1 METITQQKKI
11 KILIVTDSA
20 ALQSG
25 LATTTRNIFIPLLQA
40 FPNKYE
46 IHQLGFFHFMPKE
59 SVPWP
64 IYQTIVNQT
73 PNGPQPDMGDKY
85 GEKSFHDLVAKI
97 RPDIVFGYGDM
108 WHFNHL
114 IQSPM
119 RNTYRLV
126 TYYTI
131 DGQPYF
137 GHKLDEFDNTEWGP
151 NLAKVDQVITL
162 SHFGKDVLK
171 ACCKEIKDAT
181 IKVMYHPMEMSK
193 FPLVTPEQR
202 KDLRTKILP
211 KVIKQDAFIA
221 GFVGRNQFR
230 KQNHK
235 LWEVLH
241 YMVYGDY
248 IQCNDCKRVTP
259 FEYNHSAR
267 RAKQPDSS
275 FGDFEQLTLYDKD
288 YRYTHCWYCKSSNI
302 RAGTPDPNFYLWL
315 HMPKKDSATGHAY
328 NHELH
333 ERMWKVS
340 NNIFYTDVEEGRGV
354 PKNTLNAIMG
364 SWDCMFYPSGGEGF
378 GNPPFEAMA
387 LGVPVVYSDYS
398 SHAEFCKFGGL
409 PVRVAS
415 YVPELAIGINRAVID
430 TGSAIQRLLEIKDP
444 TVRESLSIKAHNY
457 VSQFDIAHMAPAWDN
472 IFSEVYSKPLPVHN
486 KKIYAA
492 NI

>member
-1 METITQQKKI
+1 MNNKKI

-25 LATTTRNIFIPLLQA
+25 LATTTRNIFIPLLRNN
-40 FPNKYE
+40 PDKYE

-59 SVPWP
+59 QVPWP
-64 IYQTIVNQT
+64 IYQTRIIQG
-73 PNGPQPDMGDKY
+73 PNGPQPDMNDKY
-85 GEKSFHDLVAKI
+85 GEQSFHDLVGKI

-137 GHKLDEFDNTEWGP
+137 GHKLDSADNTEWGP
-151 NLAKVDQVITL
+151 NLAKVDQVVTL
-162 SHFGKDVLK
+162 SQFGVDVLK
-171 ACCKEIKDAT
+171 SSCKEIKDAN
-181 IKVMYHPMEMSK
+181 IKYAYHPLDMER
-193 FPLVTPEQR
+193 FPYITPEQR
-202 KDLRTKILP
+202 KEIRSKMLPRTINP
-211 KVIKQDAFIA
+211 DAFIA

-235 LWEVLH
+235 LWEVAH

-248 IQCNDCKRVTP
+248 IKCNDCGRVTVK
-259 FEYNHSAR
+259 EYNHSAR
-267 RAKQPDSS
+267 RIKDPDSS
-275 FGDFEQLTLYDKD
+275 PNDLEQLTLYDKK
-288 YRYTHCWYCKSSNI
+288 YRYTHCWYCKSNNISN
-302 RAGTPDPNFYLWL
+302 GTPNPNFYLWL
-315 HMPKKDSATGHAY
+315 HMPKKDSSSGHAY

-333 ERMWKVS
+333 ERIWKVS
-340 NNIFYTDVEEGRGV
+340 NNIFYTDSLEESSGL
-354 PKNTLNAIMG
+354 PKNTLAAIMG
-364 SWDCMFYPSGGEGF
+364 SWDCMLYPSGGEGF

-387 LGVPVVYSDYS
+387 LGTPIVYSDYS

-409 PVRVAS
+409 PIRIAS

-430 TGSAIQRLLEIKDP
+430 TGSAIEQLLKMQDP
-444 TVRESLSIKAHNY
+444 EVRQDLSNKARMFA
-457 VSQFDIAHMAPAWDN
+457 SQYDTQTMSKVWDTT
-472 IFSEVYSKPLPVHN
+472 FTEVYNRPLPVQG

-492 NI
+492 SV

>member
-1 METITQQKKI
+1 MAPVNKKI

-25 LATTTRNIFIPLLQA
+25 LATTTRNIFIPLLKA
-40 FPNKYE
+40 FPDKYE

-59 SVPWP
+59 QVPWP
-64 IYQTIVNQT
+64 IYQTKINQT
-73 PNGPQPDMGDKY
+73 PQGPQPDMNDKY
-85 GEKSFHDLVAKI
+85 GEISFHDLAYRLK
-97 RPDIVFGYGDM
+97 PDIVFGYGDM

-114 IQSPM
+114 IQSPY
-119 RNTYRLV
+119 RNTYRLI

-137 GHKLDEFDNTEWGP
+137 GHKLDEQDNTEWGP
-151 NLAKVDQVITL
+151 NLAKVDQIITL

-171 ACCKEIKDAT
+171 ASCKEIKNAD
-181 IKVMYHPMEMSK
+181 IKVMYHPMEMQK
-193 FPLVTPEQR
+193 FPYVDAAKR
-202 KDLRTKILP
+202 KELRVKLLP
-211 KVIKQDAFIA
+211 KVINPDVFVA

-248 IQCNDCKRVTP
+248 IQCNDCNRVTP
-259 FEYNHSAR
+259 KEYNHSAR
-267 RAKQPDSS
+267 RSKEPDSYD
-275 FGDFEQLTLYDKD
+275 GDFEQLTLYDKD
-288 YRYTHCWYCKSSNI
+288 YRYTTCWYCKSSNI
-302 RAGTPDPNFYLWL
+302 KCGTPNPNFYMWL
-315 HMPKKDSATGHAY
+315 HMPKKDSTTGHAY

-340 NNIFYTDVEEGRGV
+340 NNIFYTENVEEGNGV
-354 PKNTLNAIMG
+354 NKDTLNAIMA

-387 LGVPVVYSDYS
+387 LGVPIVYSDYS

-409 PVRVAS
+409 PVRVGA
-415 YVPELAIGINRAVID
+415 YVPELSIGINRAVID
-430 TGSAIQRLLEIKDP
+430 TGSAIQRLLEMQDP
-444 TVRESLSIKAHNY
+444 KRRETLSHSARNHILQY
-457 VSQFDIAHMAPAWDN
+457 DIGYMHKAWDS
-472 IFSEVYSKPLPVHN
+472 IFTEVNSKPLPIQN
-486 KKIYAA
+486 KVMYAA
-492 NI
+492 SV